1 MKKKIS
7 LKGYRSILSLLLVIA
22 AAALGADASFAMAVV
37 DPVDVAPE
45 PNPSGNM
52 EPYDETNNP
61 EGRPAGEAVQPDEQ
75 GRNTQL
81 QGHAQTA
88 TDFRDAGLLAED
100 YDEKTVE
107 FRKFRFPE
115 EAIIAKLCK
124 PVKAK
129 DYVHKHWIDGS
140 TDLDAV
146 WGGSSV
152 NIAASGGSASYNAT
166 THVLTL
172 AVASFEN
179 PDILNEYSTVVLEGV
194 PGYKKDGEGNE
205 IADGEMV
212 LFVLNHK
219 DSDSNIRFKVINYP
233 FGSQTGDSGTTYT
246 TSTIAAN
253 TLFHVM
259 STAGAE
265 SQMHVRP
272 DAFIPTDD
280 QCYLQKKIETVVVN
294 DFFEEADQKGNLNF
308 KTQRIIKSAKEN
320 FKRKCARS
328 HWNGTGAHIQEM
340 VAETGQ
346 RESIFMEKGM
356 LRQIPML
363 YTHGAE
369 LNENDFL
376 AMTTLMFTINASTD
390 YAYAFCGKKEL
401 QRIIKFANSAQKY
414 KDIGRV
420 EVNRFG
426 IKIRKYEDNF
436 GTFEFIW
443 AQALDDLGYTEYMA
457 ILDLENAERP
467 YLVNDKQTER
477 DMKKTAEAREAKEY
491 NLVRIDCIDLLGH
504 NAVLACP
511 SSAALKAG
519 RLGSIVA
526 NFQSVSSLY
535 DSPTSTQKQYKYY
548 LTADDAPFKAGDVVQ
563 WNESLGGW
571 ELFEGLIDE
580 NV

>member
-1 MKKKIS
+1 MKKKTTF
-7 LKGYRSILSLLLVIA
+7 KNYKSILSLLLVII

-37 DPVDVAPE
+37 DPVETAPE
-45 PNPSGNM
+45 PNPSGNI
-52 EPYDETNNP
+52 EPYNAETNP
-61 EGRPAGEAVQPDEQ
+61 EGRPADEAVQKDEQ
-75 GRNTQL
+75 GNPTQL

-88 TDFRDAGLLAED
+88 TDYRDAGLLAED

-146 WGGSSV
+146 YGGSDVKVGATS
-152 NIAASGGSASYNAT
+152 AASTTANYNYQT
-166 THVLTL
+166 KILTL
-172 AVASFEN
+172 AVSDFEN
-179 PDILNEYSTVVLEGV
+179 PDILNEYSTIVLEGV
-194 PGYKKDGEGNE
+194 AGYKKDSEGNE

-219 DSDSNIRFKVINYP
+219 DGDANIRFRVVNP
-233 FGSQTGDSGTTYT
+233 PVDSTEGTY
-246 TSTIAAN
+246 STISAN
-253 TLFHVM
+253 CLFHVM

-280 QCYLQKKIETVVVN
+280 DCYLQKKIETVVVT
-294 DFFEEADQKGNLNF
+294 DFFEQAEQKGNLSY

-328 HWNGTGAHIQEM
+328 HWNGTRAHIQVN

-363 YTHGAE
+363 YTHGSDMTE
-369 LNENDFL
+369 DDFL
-376 AMTTLMFTINASTD
+376 AITTLMFTINASTD

-401 QRIIKFANSAQKY
+401 QRIIKFANSAEKY
-414 KDIGRV
+414 KMIDKV

-426 IKIRKYEDNF
+426 IKVRKYEDNF
-436 GTFEFIW
+436 GTLEFIW

-457 ILDLENAERP
+457 VLDLENAERP

-504 NAVLACP
+504 NAVLVCP

-519 RLGSIVA
+519 RLGSIKA
-526 NFQSVSSLY
+526 GFESASSPSDLN
-535 DSPTSTQKQYKYY
+535 TTKRYY
-548 LTADDAPFKAGDVVQ
+548 LTADAEPFKAGDVIEYNDALSAWQ
-563 WNESLGGW
+563 I
-571 ELFEGLIDE
+571 FEGLIDE

>member
-1 MKKKIS
+1 MKKKKS
-7 LKGYRSILSLLLVIA
+7 FNLWSILSLLLVIA
-22 AAALGADASFAMAVV
+22 AAAFGADASFAMAVV
-37 DPVDVAPE
+37 DPVDIAPD
-45 PNPSGNM
+45 PNPSDNID
-52 EPYDETNNP
+52 PYDASTNP
-61 EGRPAGEAVQPDEQ
+61 GGRPAGEAVQADEQ
-75 GRNTQL
+75 GNKTQL

-129 DYVHKHWIDGS
+129 DYRHKHWIDGS

-146 WGGSSV
+146 WGGSSI
-152 NIAASGGSASYNAT
+152 NIGATAASSTSANYNAT
-166 THVLTL
+166 TKILTL

-194 PGYKKDGEGNE
+194 PGYRKDADGNE
-205 IADGEMV
+205 IADGEMQ

-219 DSDSNIRFKVINYP
+219 DSDSNIRFKVINFP
-233 FGSQTGDSGTTYT
+233 VDTTT
-246 TSTIAAN
+246 PTVSTIAAN

-259 STAGAE
+259 ATAGAE

-280 QCYLQKKIETVVVN
+280 ECFLQKKIETVVIT
-294 DFFEEADQKGNLNF
+294 DFFEESEQKDKLNF

-363 YTHGAE
+363 YTHGNDM
-369 LNENDFL
+369 NENDFL
-376 AMTTLMFTINASTD
+376 AITTLMFTINASTD

-414 KDIGRV
+414 KDIGKV

-436 GTFEFIW
+436 GTLEFIW
-443 AQALDDLGYTEYMA
+443 AQALDDLGYEEYMA
-457 ILDLENAERP
+457 VLDLENAERP

-504 NAVLACP
+504 NAVLVCP

-519 RLGSIVA
+519 RLGSIKA
-526 NFQSVSSLY
+526 GFQSVSSLY
-535 DSPTSTQKQYKYY
+535 DSPTADQKKVKYY
-548 LTADDAPFKAGDVVQ
+548 LTADDEPFKAGDVVQ

>member
-1 MKKKIS
+1 MKKKFS
-7 LKGYRSILSLLLVIA
+7 LSWRGILSVLLVMLA
-22 AAALGADASFAMAVV
+22 AVLGADASFAMAVV
-37 DPVDVAPE
+37 DPVEEAPA

-52 EPYDETNNP
+52 EPYDSTTNP
-61 EGRPAGEAVQPDEQ
+61 QGRPAGEAVQPDEQ
-75 GRNTQL
+75 GNNTQL

-129 DYVHKHWIDGS
+129 DYIHKHWIDGS

-146 WGGSSV
+146 WGGSS
-152 NIAASGGSASYNAT
+152 ISIGATAASSTAANYNAT
-166 THVLTL
+166 TKILTL
-172 AVASFEN
+172 PVSSFEN

-194 PGYKKDGEGNE
+194 AGYKKDSEGNE
-205 IADGEMV
+205 IDDGEML

-219 DSDSNIRFKVINYP
+219 DGDSNIRFRVVNYP
-233 FGSQTGDSGTTYT
+233 VDTVTPTV
-246 TSTIAAN
+246 STIAAN
-253 TLFHVM
+253 TIFHVM
-259 STAGAE
+259 ATACAE

-280 QCYLQKKIETVVVN
+280 QCYLQKKIETVVIN
-294 DFFEEADQKGNLNF
+294 DFFEESEQKDKLNF

-328 HWNGTGAHIQEM
+328 HWNGTGAHIQ
-340 VAETGQ
+340 VTVPETGQ
-346 RESIFMEKGM
+346 RESVFMEKGM

-363 YTHGAE
+363 YTHGND
-369 LNENDFL
+369 LTENDFL
-376 AMTTLMFTINASTD
+376 AITTLMFTINASTD

-414 KDIGRV
+414 KDIGKV

-436 GTFEFIW
+436 GTLEFIW
-443 AQALDDLGYTEYMA
+443 AQALDDLGYEEYMA
-457 ILDLENAERP
+457 VLDLENAERP
-467 YLVNDKQTER
+467 YLVNEKKTER

-504 NAVLACP
+504 NAVLVCP

-519 RLGSIVA
+519 RLGSIKA
-526 NFQSVSSLY
+526 GFQSVSAVIS
-535 DSPTSTQKQYKYY
+535 SPTAEQKKAKYF
-548 LTADDAPFKAGDVVQ
+548 LTADSAPFKAGDVIE

-571 ELFEGLIDE
+571 QLFEGLIDE